1 MNPADFSADQLDFLS
16 RFFGPGNKLRWDA
29 FCDESM
35 SEQTRQKLSPFIDDL
50 RQPDTSTL
58 LPHVSESSP
67 ALTTWY
73 GLAGDARQARALKE
87 QLMAFVG
94 PTWTD
99 FTGQQATLN
108 DQDPIEAAVKQYFA
122 PHAFRL
128 RVLQPEDR
136 QEVHQQVERLRD
148 LRDRHPDRTS
158 KVVRPVGRILRDLEM
173 AILVRNETNAR
184 ECLDALRLRG
194 RLSAHNLAFLNIRIL
209 AAFKRW
215 SELRT
220 LPTYRPLFDNRR
232 PARVT
237 EALIQCVYD
246 EHFAEF
252 ESEGN
257 VADCIAKFIEKES
270 SFGTLFRTRGPL
282 NDPVVVK
289 AWLLRAASRADHDQA
304 QSLLNEIPGDH
315 PDRRWAESLAGHLK
329 SVSPE
334 PVPAEAVATPSQS
347 VIDQARQALA
357 SDNFDAAFELL
368 LRCEPTVNVIRQLI
382 TCADEINTL
391 AATRQALAV
400 IEAASAEVRQQA
412 LSRRAIV
419 RAWEHLTELVTDDET
434 PSESIKIPDNWLA
447 WLNLLNTTGPWP
459 NAVEIAQQGCLEW
472 SINPLRSNPSLIE
485 QIADQLI
492 TSRSP
497 DATAIVRTVLPDLIR
512 FFLPDDG
519 AIREFKPINM
529 SLVYLLALDD
539 TIAGD
544 DLTALETL
552 AEAVLESGPHSFGP
566 PGTNEY
572 VDLLESIE
580 TAWQQVRAFRHLDW
594 PLSILDLLIAFNVSK
609 HAPVD
614 RFLHMIV
621 DDFRN
626 WSRRIREDQWDLID
640 LLASDL
646 SQSELLH
653 GLRPTEQSPDT
664 SAAPRTDQL
673 KGKTVAIYSLT
684 ERIGQRAAQLI
695 ERAFEG
701 VKIHLLHDKAL
712 TDRMRQLAHSADIFI
727 INTWDAKH
735 SATNGIKQNRDINAI
750 TLEPRSKAPSAL
762 MAVLHTFAVAHMGRE
777 L

>member
-35 SEQTRQKLSPFIDDL
+35 SEQTRQKLIPFIDDL
-50 RQPDTSTL
+50 RQPDTATL

-99 FTGQQATLN
+99 FTGQQATL
-108 DQDPIEAAVKQYFA
+108 DDRDPIEAVVNQYFA
-122 PHAFRL
+122 PHTFRL

-136 QEVHQQVERLRD
+136 LKVHQQFERLRD

-173 AILVRNETNAR
+173 AILVHNETTAR

-194 RLSAHNLAFLNIRIL
+194 RLSAHNLTFLNVRIL
-209 AAFKRW
+209 AAFERW

-237 EALIQCVYD
+237 EALIQCVYE
-246 EHFAEF
+246 EHFAKF
-252 ESEGN
+252 ESEGD
-257 VADCIAKFIEKES
+257 VANCIAKFIEMES

-289 AWLLRAASRADHDQA
+289 AWLLRAVSQAEYDQT
-304 QSLLNEIPGDH
+304 QSLLNEIPEDH

-357 SDNFDAAFELL
+357 SDNFDAAFEFLL
-368 LRCEPTVNVIRQLI
+368 QCEPTVDVIRQLI

-400 IEAASAEVRQQA
+400 IEAASVEVRQQT
-412 LSRRAIV
+412 LSRRAIA
-419 RAWEHLTELVTDDET
+419 RAWEHLAQLVTDDQPPPE
-434 PSESIKIPDNWLA
+434 PIEIPDNWLA
-447 WLNLLNTTGPWP
+447 WLHLLNTMGPWP

-472 SINPLRSNPSLIE
+472 SIVPLRSNPSLIE

-497 DATAIVRTVLPDLIR
+497 DATAIVRTILPDLIR

-519 AIREFKPINM
+519 AIREFKPIYM
-529 SLVYLLALDD
+529 SLIYLLALDD
-539 TIAGD
+539 TIGGD

-552 AEAVLESGPHSFGP
+552 AEAVLESAPSTSGPSGS
-566 PGTNEY
+566 NEY

-580 TAWQQVRAFRHLDW
+580 SAWQQVRAFRHLDW
-594 PLSILDLLIAFNVSK
+594 PLSVLDLLIAFNVRQ

-614 RFLHMIV
+614 RFLHAIL
-621 DDFRN
+621 DDFRK
-626 WSRRIREDQWDLID
+626 WSRRICEDQWNLID

-646 SQSELLH
+646 NQSELLID
-653 GLRPTEQSPDT
+653 LRPVEESRATDET
-664 SAAPRTDQL
+664 VPRADQL
-673 KGKTVAIYSLT
+673 NGKTVAIYTLT
-684 ERIGQRAAQLI
+684 ERIGRRAAQLI
-695 ERAFEG
+695 EHAFDG
-701 VKIHLLHDKAL
+701 VRVQLLHDKVAS
-712 TDRMRQLAHSADIFI
+712 DRLIQLANTAEVFI
-727 INTWDAKH
+727 INTFDAKH
-735 SATNGIKQNRDINAI
+735 AATHAISAHRPSQHK
-750 TLEPRSKAPSAL
+750 TLYPRGKSSVRLFDCVRADFHS
-762 MAVLHTFAVAHMGRE
+762 
-777 L
+777 

>member
-29 FCDESM
+29 FCDGSM
-35 SEQTRQKLSPFIDDL
+35 SEQTRLKLSPFIDDL
-50 RQPDTSTL
+50 RQPVTSTL
-58 LPHVSESSP
+58 LPYVSESSP

-99 FTGQQATLN
+99 FTGQQATL
-108 DQDPIEAAVKQYFA
+108 DDRDPIEAAVKQYFA

-136 QEVHQQVERLRD
+136 QEVHQQFERLRE

-158 KVVRPVGRILRDLEM
+158 QLVRPVGRILRDLEM
-173 AILVRNETNAR
+173 AILVHNETTAC

-194 RLSAHNLAFLNIRIL
+194 RLSAHNLTFLNVRIL
-209 AAFKRW
+209 AAFERW

-220 LPTYRPLFDNRR
+220 LPTYRPLLDNRR

-246 EHFAEF
+246 EHFAKF
-252 ESEGN
+252 EPEGN
-257 VADCIAKFIEKES
+257 VANCVAKFIEKES

-289 AWLLRAASRADHDQA
+289 AWLLRAVSRVDHDQT
-304 QSLLNEIPGDH
+304 QSLLNDIPNDH
-315 PDRRWAESLAGHLK
+315 PDRRWADSLASHLK
-329 SVSPE
+329 SVSRE
-334 PVPAEAVATPSQS
+334 LVPDELVAAPSQS
-347 VIDQARQALA
+347 VIDQARHALA
-357 SDNFDAAFELL
+357 SDNFDAAFEFLL
-368 LRCEPTVNVIRQLI
+368 QCEPTVDVIRQLI

-391 AATRQALAV
+391 TATRQTIAV
-400 IEAASAEVRQQA
+400 IESASTEVREQA
-412 LSRRAIV
+412 LARRATA
-419 RAWEHLTELVTDDET
+419 RAWEHLAQLVADDQA
-434 PSESIKIPDNWLA
+434 PSESIMIPDSWLA
-447 WLNLLNTTGPWP
+447 WLHLLNTTSPWP

-472 SINPLRSNPSLIE
+472 SIAPLRSNPSLIE

-492 TSRSP
+492 VSRSP
-497 DATAIVRTVLPDLIR
+497 DATAIVRTILPDMIGS
-512 FFLPDDG
+512 FLPEDG
-519 AIREFKPINM
+519 VVREFKPIYM
-529 SLVYLLALDD
+529 SLIYLLALDD
-539 TIAGD
+539 AIGGD

-552 AEAVLESGPHSFGP
+552 AEAVLESAPSTSGPTGS
-566 PGTNEY
+566 NEY

-580 TAWQQVRAFRHLDW
+580 MAWQQVRAFRHLDW
-594 PLSILDLLIAFNVSK
+594 PLSVLDLLIAFNVRQ

-614 RFLHMIV
+614 RFLHTII
-621 DDFRN
+621 DEFRN
-626 WSRRIREDQWDLID
+626 WSRRIRDDQWDLID

-646 SQSELLH
+646 NQRKLLH
-653 GLRPTEQSPDT
+653 GLRPVDESPET
-664 SAAPRTDQL
+664 PGTPRTDHL

-695 ERAFEG
+695 TRAFPG
-701 VKIHLLHDKAL
+701 VKIHLLHDKVAS
-712 TDRMRQLAHSADIFI
+712 DRLIQLATTADIFI
-727 INTWDAKH
+727 VNTWDAKH
-735 SATNGIKQNRDINAI
+735 AASTCIARTRDCRQPP
-750 TLEPRSKAPSAL
+750 LYPSSKSSSSIFHSL
-762 MAVLHTFAVAHMGRE
+762 CSYLSD
-777 L
+777 